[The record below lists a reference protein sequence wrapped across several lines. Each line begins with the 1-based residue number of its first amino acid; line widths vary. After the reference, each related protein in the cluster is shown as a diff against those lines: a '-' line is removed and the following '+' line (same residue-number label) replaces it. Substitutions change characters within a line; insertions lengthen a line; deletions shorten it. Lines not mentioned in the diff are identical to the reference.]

1 MVLLPADG
9 TLEGRV
15 LVAVRMLPE
24 VFLVERLDSHALAA
38 EPLHIVGN
46 QSLQLIHAC
55 RWLTAAILVVEEHLL
70 ELFLRHS
77 HQLVQR
83 QTALLIPAHIL
94 AHGVTR
100 EMKST

>member
-1 MVLLPADG
+1 M
-9 TLEGRV
+9 
-15 LVAVRMLPE
+15 
-24 VFLVERLDSHALAA
+24 ERLDRHTFAA
-38 EPLHIVGN
+38 EPLHVVGN
-46 QSLQLIHAC
+46 QSLQRIHAR